1 MTIYLS
7 GPITG
12 KAAAAADFKKLAQ
25 SARRRYGADA
35 VILSPM
41 RHPAGLTPAAY
52 MRLAFADIDAADVVL
67 QGQDWYRSPGARLE
81 RDYACYTKTRVETE
95 VGRQEENE
103 CHRGEIAPRSADED
117 NFQARPEGRQ
127 WNTQDGG

>member
-35 VILSPM
+35 VIL
-41 RHPAGLTPAAY
+41 
-52 MRLAFADIDAADVVL
+52 
-67 QGQDWYRSPGARLE
+67 
-81 RDYACYTKTRVETE
+81 
-95 VGRQEENE
+95 
-103 CHRGEIAPRSADED
+103 
-117 NFQARPEGRQ
+117 
-127 WNTQDGG
+127 

>member
-1 MTIYLS
+1 MKIYLS

-52 MRLAFADIDAADVVL
+52 MRLAFADIDAADVAYPVAVFAAARL
-67 QGQDWYRSPGARLE
+67 CAERRPLWARAHEKAGSRAGRFGRSPAAPG
-81 RDYACYTKTRVETE
+81 CISQKT
-95 VGRQEENE
+95 
-103 CHRGEIAPRSADED
+103 
-117 NFQARPEGRQ
+117 
-127 WNTQDGG
+127 W

>member
-12 KAAAAADFKKLAQ
+12 KAEAAADFEQLAQ

-41 RHPAGLTPAAY
+41 RHPAGLTLASY

-67 QGQDWYRSPGARLE
+67 QGPDWYLSPGARLE
-81 RDYACYTKTRVETE
+81 RDYARYTGTQMGVAYWWDS
-95 VGRQEENE
+95 EEE
-103 CHRGEIAPRSADED
+103 RREMGDDC
-117 NFQARPEGRQ
+117 
-127 WNTQDGG
+127 

>member
-1 MTIYLS
+1 MIIYLS

-67 QGQDWYRSPGARLE
+67 QGQDWYRSPGARME
-81 RDYACYTKTRVETE
+81 RDYACYTGTRIE
-95 VGRQEENE
+95 VAYWWDSEEE
-103 CHRGEIAPRSADED
+103 WREMERIVLGKC
-117 NFQARPEGRQ
+117 
-127 WNTQDGG
+127 DGGASGDDG